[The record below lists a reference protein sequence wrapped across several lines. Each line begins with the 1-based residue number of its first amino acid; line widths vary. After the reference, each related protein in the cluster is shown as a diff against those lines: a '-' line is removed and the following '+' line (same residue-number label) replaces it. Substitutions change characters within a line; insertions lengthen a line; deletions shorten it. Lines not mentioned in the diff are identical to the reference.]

1 MIKGVS
7 IANLGRGGEGVAT
20 HGWEGWAPGVH
31 EGHGN
36 MTGAR
41 QRNENDMKGHEL
53 GTTIM
58 RDDHGREHRDWD
70 EEERGGGENDKAH
83 ELGTTGRA
91 RMRMRASCATTCTF
105 IFHLISGAHQHTCIA
120 YPCASGNDGLAF
132 MYVRSSGA
140 HVWRQNQPC
149 HKHARIEELVARTLR
164 ISPPPR
170 SNGRAP
176 AAHEKHRAVASSHV
190 DRVATVGRTGGGTAD
205 GTVDASRIAVDALP
219 AEVPRHADG
228 PLHVVRQLALLQ
240 GRRLVWLL
248 PPPRPQHRPVPTPLA
263 SDDQRLVCRHGRVAL
278 PADVAAA
285 ASAAATAISAVAST
299 ADRTSRPPSHASR
312 VRALAQMP
320 RHSLGSLRQLHGEQV
335 LQGRA
340 PVRLLP

>member
-20 HGWEGWAPGVH
+20 HGWEGRAPGVH

-70 EEERGGGENDKAH
+70 EKESGVARTTYDKAH

-149 HKHARIEELVARTLR
+149 HKHARMKSLARTLR
-164 ISPPPR
+164 ISPP
-170 SNGRAP
+170 
-176 AAHEKHRAVASSHV
+176 
-190 DRVATVGRTGGGTAD
+190 
-205 GTVDASRIAVDALP
+205 
-219 AEVPRHADG
+219 
-228 PLHVVRQLALLQ
+228 
-240 GRRLVWLL
+240 
-248 PPPRPQHRPVPTPLA
+248 
-263 SDDQRLVCRHGRVAL
+263 
-278 PADVAAA
+278 
-285 ASAAATAISAVAST
+285 
-299 ADRTSRPPSHASR
+299 TS
-312 VRALAQMP
+312 
-320 RHSLGSLRQLHGEQV
+320 E
-335 LQGRA
+335 
-340 PVRLLP
+340 